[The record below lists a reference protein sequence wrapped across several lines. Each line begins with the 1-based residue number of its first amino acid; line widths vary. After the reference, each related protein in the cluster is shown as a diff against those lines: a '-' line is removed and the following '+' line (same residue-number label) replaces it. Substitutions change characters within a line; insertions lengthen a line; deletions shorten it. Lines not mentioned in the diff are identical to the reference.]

1 MSEFILINEI
11 EAQAAAQGDKTA
23 LVYKDRVTGYGA
35 LSGLSN
41 QVAQQLLSAAI
52 KPHARIAFMGANST
66 FISSFFSVCKK
77 CAAFWSASIR
87 GLPVRKSLMC

>member
-52 KPHARIAFMGANST
+52 KPHARIAFMGANSDLY
-66 FISSFFSVCKK
+66 FQLLFK
-77 CAAFWSASIR
+77 R
-87 GLPVRKSLMC
+87 LL